1 LNDVRLA
8 IAIVSPW
15 DRARRRLAKNRP
27 AMAGAAVLLA
37 IALFCLAGPFLTP
50 SAYDKVYPDY
60 VRMPPSLRPHPTETE
75 AREALAHIASRMRAH
90 VAEAWL
96 NGDQLKATLHADR
109 PIDARGLA
117 YFERSDAFGA
127 ANILE
132 RRDDGRTLDIAAPMR
147 RLWLP
152 AGADGNG
159 RDLLTRMMIAG
170 RISLIVGVLGCAV
183 ALVIGV
189 TYGAV
194 AGYAGGR
201 IDMAMMRLVDVL
213 YALPFMFFVILLMV
227 MFGRHFVL
235 IFVAIGAVE
244 WLDMARIVRGQT
256 LSLKRREFV
265 VAAEAMG
272 VRPAAIL
279 IRHIAP
285 NLVGVVAA
293 YLALLTPRVILLESF
308 LSFLGLGVQEPLTS
322 LGVLVAE
329 GARNIEDAPWLL
341 IFPAA
346 LLTSML
352 YALNFLGD
360 GLRDA
365 LDPRER

>member
-1 LNDVRLA
+1 
-8 IAIVSPW
+8 
-15 DRARRRLAKNRP
+15 
-27 AMAGAAVLLA
+27 MAGGAALLA
-37 IALFCLAGPFLTP
+37 IAVFCFVAPFLTP

-60 VRMPPSLRPHPTETE
+60 VRATPSLWPHPNEAE
-75 AREALAHIASRMRAH
+75 ARAALTRIASHMRAE
-90 VAEAWL
+90 VAEASL
-96 NGDQLKATLHADR
+96 EGDQLKTTLQADR
-109 PIDARGLA
+109 PIDTRGLV
-117 YFERSDAFGA
+117 YFERSDAFGG
-127 ANILE
+127 ANILG
-132 RRDDGRTLDIAAPMR
+132 RRDDGRTLDIAAPVR

-189 TYGAV
+189 AFGAV

-227 MFGRHFVL
+227 IFGRHFVL

-272 VRPAAIL
+272 VRPAEIL

-346 LLTSML
+346 LLTSIL

>member
-1 LNDVRLA
+1 LTDA
-8 IAIVSPW
+8 GIAAVLPW
-15 DRARRRLAKNRP
+15 DRARRRFTRNRP
-27 AMAGAAVLLA
+27 AMAGAAALIA
-37 IALFCLAGPFLTP
+37 IALFCFLGPLLTP
-50 SAYDKVYPDY
+50 SAYDRVYPDY
-60 VRMPPSLRPHPTETE
+60 VRAPPSFSRHPTEAE
-75 AREALAHIASRMRAH
+75 ARAALTRIASRMRAR
-90 VAEAWL
+90 VAEASL
-96 NGDQLKATLHADR
+96 EGDQLKSTLQADR
-109 PIDARGLA
+109 QIDERGLA
-117 YFERSDAFGA
+117 YFERSEAFGEVHVV
-127 ANILE
+127 E
-132 RRDDGRTLDIAAPMR
+132 RRDDGRTLDVAATVR
-147 RLWLP
+147 RVWLP
-152 AGADGNG
+152 AGTDGNG

-189 TYGAV
+189 AYGAI

-213 YALPFMFFVILLMV
+213 YALPFMFFVIMLMV
-227 MFGRHFVL
+227 VFGRHFVL

-265 VAAEAMG
+265 AAAEALG
-272 VRPAAIL
+272 VSPAAIL

-285 NLVGVVAA
+285 NLIGVIAA
-293 YLALLTPRVILLESF
+293 FLALLAPRVILLESF
-308 LSFLGLGVQEPLTS
+308 LSFLGLGVHEPLTS

-329 GARNIEDAPWLL
+329 GSRNIEVAPWLL

-346 LLTSML
+346 LLTLIL

-365 LDPRER
+365 LDPRDR

>member
-1 LNDVRLA
+1 
-8 IAIVSPW
+8 
-15 DRARRRLAKNRP
+15 
-27 AMAGAAVLLA
+27 MAGATLLIV
-37 IALFCLAGPFLTP
+37 IAAFCFAGPFLTA

-60 VRMPPSLRPHPTETE
+60 VRAPPSIWPHPTQTE
-75 AREALAHIASRMRAH
+75 ARAALDRIASRMR
-90 VAEAWL
+90 VRVEGFSL
-96 NGDQLKATLHADR
+96 EGDQPIATLHADR
-109 PIDARGLA
+109 PIDERSVA

-127 ANILE
+127 ARILE
-132 RRDDGRTLDIAAPMR
+132 RRDDGRTLEVVAPLR
-147 RLWLP
+147 SAWLP

-170 RISLIVGVLGCAV
+170 RISIIVGVLGCAV

-189 TYGAV
+189 AYGAV

-256 LSLKRREFV
+256 LSLKRQEFV
-265 VAAEAMG
+265 AAAEALG
-272 VRPAAIL
+272 VSPAAIL
-279 IRHIAP
+279 MRHIAP
-285 NLVGVVAA
+285 NLVGVIAA
-293 YLALLTPRVILLESF
+293 FLALLTPRVILLESF

-341 IFPAA
+341 IFPAT
-346 LLTSML
+346 LLTLIL
-352 YALNFLGD
+352 YSLNFLGD

>member
-1 LNDVRLA
+1 
-8 IAIVSPW
+8 
-15 DRARRRLAKNRP
+15 
-27 AMAGAAVLLA
+27 MAGATALLA
-37 IALFCLAGPFLTP
+37 VALFCFAGPFLTP
-50 SAYDKVYPDY
+50 GAYDKVYPDY
-60 VRMPPSLRPHPTETE
+60 VRAPPSISPHPAEAE
-75 AREALAHIASRMRAH
+75 ARAALERVASRMRAR
-90 VAEAWL
+90 VARLALE
-96 NGDQLKATLHADR
+96 GDQLSATLDADR
-109 PIDARGLA
+109 PIDERGLA

-127 ANILE
+127 ARILE
-132 RRDDGRTLDIAAPMR
+132 RRDDGRTLEVAAPLR
-147 RLWLP
+147 RTWLP

-159 RDLLTRMMIAG
+159 RDLLTRIMIAG

-183 ALVIGV
+183 ALIIGV
-189 TYGAV
+189 AYGAV

-213 YALPFMFFVILLMV
+213 YALPFMFFVILLIV

-256 LSLKRREFV
+256 LSLKRQEFV
-265 VAAEAMG
+265 IAAEALG
-272 VRPAAIL
+272 VSPTAIL
-279 IRHIAP
+279 MRHIAP
-285 NLVGVVAA
+285 NLVGVIAA
-293 YLALLTPRVILLESF
+293 FLALLTPRVILLESF

-341 IFPAA
+341 IFPAT
-346 LLTSML
+346 LLTLIL

>member
-1 LNDVRLA
+1 
-8 IAIVSPW
+8 
-15 DRARRRLAKNRP
+15 
-27 AMAGAAVLLA
+27 MAGGAALLA
-37 IALFCLAGPFLTP
+37 IAVFCFVAPFLTP

-60 VRMPPSLRPHPTETE
+60 VRATPSLWPHPNEAE
-75 AREALAHIASRMRAH
+75 ARAALTRIASHMRAE
-90 VAEAWL
+90 VAEASL
-96 NGDQLKATLHADR
+96 EGDQLKTTLQADR
-109 PIDARGLA
+109 PIDTRGLV
-117 YFERSDAFGA
+117 YFERSDAFGG
-127 ANILE
+127 ANILG
-132 RRDDGRTLDIAAPMR
+132 RRDDGRTLDIAAPVR

-189 TYGAV
+189 AFGAV

-227 MFGRHFVL
+227 IFGRHFVL

-272 VRPAAIL
+272 VRPAEIL

-346 LLTSML
+346 LLTLIL

-365 LDPRER
+365 LDPREH